1 MKKKVN
7 DEFAT
12 AATADVQTEQPRQ
25 TAKEKEEVKDTAVAE
40 VKDDKQQPKQ
50 SLFKTLS
57 GVMNVIPTVQDA
69 YTTWIKPIYDN
80 RAQISRRLSA
90 VSTAISIIFF
100 LLYIPFL
107 LLGKLYKDLALGLDI
122 AIYVCIGVYIATIIA
137 LFIVTLASGR
147 STSTA
152 MAKRQKKTRKI
163 VLFIVRIASLAIA
176 ITALII
182 SSAGGT
188 KDAAGATLDTI
199 AIIFAVMSIIFSAFP
214 IIFGGM
220 AGFFRWLIS
229 PAKAKY
235 TMSFVV
241 LEWYQTLT
249 SDKVMSKSL
258 KKSIKKYNERISGLI
273 DNVILPH
280 LGKKVM
286 KSVDRS
292 ALIKLIDGVPP
303 EDKNLCE
310 WMIKQIFD
318 YAEECGYIDANPCKT
333 MELEGNIEM
342 EGKQKKSAAESEKKP
357 TGLSK
362 FSSLFKGRKRR
373 GKDKN
378 EDKNGDVTPE

>member
-220 AGFFRWLIS
+220 AGFFR
-229 PAKAKY
+229 
-235 TMSFVV
+235 
-241 LEWYQTLT
+241 
-249 SDKVMSKSL
+249 
-258 KKSIKKYNERISGLI
+258 
-273 DNVILPH
+273 
-280 LGKKVM
+280 
-286 KSVDRS
+286 
-292 ALIKLIDGVPP
+292 
-303 EDKNLCE
+303 
-310 WMIKQIFD
+310 
-318 YAEECGYIDANPCKT
+318 
-333 MELEGNIEM
+333 
-342 EGKQKKSAAESEKKP
+342 
-357 TGLSK
+357 
-362 FSSLFKGRKRR
+362 
-373 GKDKN
+373 
-378 EDKNGDVTPE
+378 